1 MAANN
6 DPEVTQ
12 PTVSPN
18 IKVLANGSHYDLTRG
33 RLVKGP
39 SREHY
44 LTPERGRQLQPLAIE
59 ARYRRGRRGMVA
71 AAEEHTGKTGL
82 KSLDA
87 YEALTYEFTASA
99 LANAADKPR
108 DAVAAAKLVLRMADM
123 SPADQ
128 QQQPAAD
135 GLAVTGAGID
145 FLREL
150 LQRAAPQVI
159 HVVEGE
165 AHELED

>member
-18 IKVLANGSHYDLTRG
+18 IKVLANGSHYDLTRR

-99 LANAADKPR
+99 LANAADR
-108 DAVAAAKLVLRMADM
+108 
-123 SPADQ
+123 
-128 QQQPAAD
+128 
-135 GLAVTGAGID
+135 LAVTGAGID
-145 FLREL
+145 LLRDL